1 MKKAEFVNE
10 VLKTSGMWLH
20 MKDAERLVDA
30 VFSTVGK
37 TVHDEGRFAWRG
49 FGTFELKERS
59 ERKARHPRTGETIVV
74 EARKTIG
81 FKPARALRRSL

>member
-20 MKDAERLVDA
+20 WKDAERLVDA
-30 VFSTVGK
+30 VFRTVGK

-49 FGTFELKERS
+49 FGTFERKERS